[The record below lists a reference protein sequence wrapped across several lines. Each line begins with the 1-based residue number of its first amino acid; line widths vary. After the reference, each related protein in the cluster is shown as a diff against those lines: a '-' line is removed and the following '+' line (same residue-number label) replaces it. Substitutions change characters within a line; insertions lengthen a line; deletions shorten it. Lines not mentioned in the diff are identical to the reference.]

1 MKTPAKL
8 WLLPLAL
15 LPFLF
20 VSCTESDEE
29 PQEPEPEPAAAD
41 PDAGQAKG
49 QEKGKGKGKGG
60 RGGIADQLLGE
71 YDADA
76 DGAISDYEVDE
87 ATWKF
92 IERADENKDAKV
104 TREEFAN
111 LRPPAPEGG
120 QGAGGEDGKGKG
132 GGGKG
137 GRPDP
142 AEMFSRM
149 DANGDGKI
157 SSDEAPEFIWE
168 RMSAADANG
177 DGAVTIEEMQA
188 RRAARD
194 AERAAG
200 GGGGFDG
207 KGRGGKGGKG
217 EGGGKGGGKGGET
230 Q

>member
-1 MKTPAKL
+1 MKTPVKL

-20 VSCTESDEE
+20 VSCTDSDEE
-29 PQEPEPEPAAAD
+29 TPEPDPEPAAAE
-41 PDAGQAKG
+41 PEPEQAKG
-49 QEKGKGKGKGG
+49 KDKGKGKGG
-60 RGGIADQLLGE
+60 RGGIADQLIGE

-87 ATWKF
+87 ATWRF
-92 IERADENKDAKV
+92 IERADENKDSKI

-111 LRPPAPEGG
+111 LRPPAP
-120 QGAGGEDGKGKG
+120 QGGEGTDGDGKGKG

-142 AEMFSRM
+142 AEMFARM
-149 DANGDGKI
+149 DVNGDGKI
-157 SSDEAPEFIWE
+157 SSDEAPEFIWS

-177 DGAVTIEEMQA
+177 DGAVTVEEMQA

-200 GGGGFDG
+200 GGGFDG

-217 EGGGKGGGKGGET
+217 DGGGKGGET
-230 Q
+230 P